1 MSLGESIRER
11 RKSLGLTQEALGEK
25 LGMAPQ
31 TVSKWERDES
41 MPDAAL
47 LPGLADALRTSLDRL
62 FERKTTE
69 YADAAAAARARLLP
83 LDREDRWTGALRLG
97 RIMQTAL
104 GGFLEIPAANASIE
118 RYDDPVSQTGWC
130 TGEGGFTWSSRR
142 ENLPYLLLFPEPK
155 EGWAPLLEK
164 DDPACWQ
171 ALGKEPVRRALK
183 RIYAGELPHSF
194 DLSWAKEKGG
204 LEEETLAELEVL
216 GVLGREKATIAGK
229 PGELLYARASLLLL
243 AILLLRRV
251 ITEPD
256 MGFSGDNRRAP
267 WLRKKETDTNY

>member
-1 MSLGESIRER
+1 MSLGENIRER
-11 RKSLGLTQEALGEK
+11 RKALGLTQEALGEK

-47 LPGLADALRTSLDRL
+47 LPGLADALRISLDRL
-62 FERKTTE
+62 FDRKTME
-69 YADAAAAARARLLP
+69 YADAAAAARDWLLT
-83 LDREDRWTGALRLG
+83 LDGDDRWTGALRLG
-97 RIMQTAL
+97 RIVQTAL
-104 GGFLEIPAANASIE
+104 GGFWEIPAANASIE
-118 RYDDPVSQTGWC
+118 RYDDPASQTGWC
-130 TGEGGFTWSSRR
+130 TGEGGFSYSSSR
-142 ENLPYLLLFPEPK
+142 EKLPYFLLFPEPK
-155 EGWAPLLEK
+155 GGWAPLLEK

-171 ALGKEPVRRALK
+171 ALAKEPVRRALQ
-183 RIYAGELPHSF
+183 RVYAGELPQSF

-216 GVLGREKATIAGK
+216 GVLGKEKATIDGK
-229 PGELLYARASLLLL
+229 AGELFYTRASLLLL

-251 ITEPD
+251 LTEPD

-267 WLRKKETDTNY
+267 WLRRKETNTDA